1 MKLDNVLGL
10 ISMSKLDFPHYLAG
24 GCVRDILMGV
34 VPKDYDVVV
43 VLPSYMQD
51 YRIAFSEVARYA
63 LDWRELGAA
72 VTVYETYGLSDGISI
87 EPGTFSDRLW
97 CCLKVEVMGITMDF
111 LYTKSPDI
119 ETHIKRHDC
128 NLNQVYFKDGAIVG
142 SIPDSLEWNPDAVLT
157 QERKD
162 YIQGK
167 FDEYIKRTR

>member
-1 MKLDNVLGL
+1 MELQKVLNL
-10 ISMSKLDFPHYLAG
+10 ISLSDLDFPHYLAG
-24 GCVRDILMGV
+24 GCVRDTLMGV
-34 VPKDYDVVV
+34 EPKDYDVVV
-43 VLPSYMQD
+43 VLPEHMQSYEASFAHVYD
-51 YRIAFSEVARYA
+51 YAHH
-63 LDWRELGAA
+63 WRGLGAT
-72 VTVYETYGLSDGISI
+72 VTVYEAYGLVDGTPVDPCS
-87 EPGTFSDRLW
+87 FSDRLW
-97 CCLKVEVMGITMDF
+97 CCLKVEFMGITMDF

-128 NLNQVYFKDGAIVG
+128 NLNQVYFKDGVIVG

>member
-1 MKLDNVLGL
+1 MELQKVLSL
-10 ISMSKLDFPHYLAG
+10 ISMSDLDFPHYLAG
-24 GCVRDILMGV
+24 GCVRDTLMGV
-34 VPKDYDVVV
+34 EPKDYDVVV

-51 YRIAFSEVARYA
+51 YRMSFREVERYA
-63 LDWRELGAA
+63 QDWRELGAVA
-72 VTVYETYGLSDGISI
+72 TVHEAYGLSGGISI

-97 CCLKVEVMGITMDF
+97 CCLKVGFMGITMDF

-142 SIPDSLEWNPDAVLT
+142 SIPDSLEWNQDRVLT

>member
-1 MKLDNVLGL
+1 MELSKVLNL
-10 ISMSKLDFPHYLAG
+10 IGMSDLDFPHYLAG
-24 GCVRDILMGV
+24 GCVRDTLMGV
-34 VPKDYDVVV
+34 EPKDYDVVV
-43 VLPSYMQD
+43 VLPPYMQD
-51 YRIAFSEVARYA
+51 YRMSFREVERYA

-72 VTVYETYGLSDGISI
+72 VTVYEAYGLSDGISI

-97 CCLKVEVMGITMDF
+97 CCLKVEFMGITMDF

-128 NLNQVYFKDGAIVG
+128 NLNQVYFKDGIVVG
-142 SIPDSLEWNPDAVLT
+142 SIPDHLEWNPAREVT

>member
-1 MKLDNVLGL
+1 MELQKVLSL
-10 ISMSKLDFPHYLAG
+10 ISTSDLDFPHYLAG
-24 GCVRDILMGV
+24 GCVRDTLMGV
-34 VPKDYDVVV
+34 QPKDYDVVV
-43 VLPSYMQD
+43 VLPEYMQ
-51 YRIAFSEVARYA
+51 SYA
-63 LDWRELGAA
+63 ESFGHVEAYAYNWRELGAA
-72 VTVYETYGLSDGISI
+72 VIVYEAYGISDGVSI

-97 CCLKVEVMGITMDF
+97 CCLKVKFMGITIDF

-128 NLNQVYFKDGAIVG
+128 NLNQVYFKDGVIVG

-167 FDEYIKRTR
+167 FNEYIKRTR

>member
-1 MKLDNVLGL
+1 MELSKVLNL
-10 ISMSKLDFPHYLAG
+10 IGMSDLDFPHYLAG
-24 GCVRDILMGV
+24 GCVRDTIMGV
-34 VPKDYDVVV
+34 EPQDYDVVV
-43 VLPSYMQD
+43 VLPSYMQG
-51 YRIAFSEVARYA
+51 YKMAFSEVKRYE

-72 VTVYETYGLSDGISI
+72 VTVSEAYDLSDGISI

-97 CCLKVEVMGITMDF
+97 CCLKVEFMGITMDF

-128 NLNQVYFKDGAIVG
+128 NLNQVYFKDGVIVG

-167 FDEYIKRTR
+167 FDEYIKRTK

>member
-1 MKLDNVLGL
+1 MELSKVLNL
-10 ISMSKLDFPHYLAG
+10 IGMSDLDFPHYLAG
-24 GCVRDILMGV
+24 GCVRDTLMGV
-34 VPKDYDVVV
+34 EPKDYDVVV

-51 YRIAFSEVARYA
+51 YRMSFSEVERYA

-72 VTVYETYGLSDGISI
+72 VTVYEAYGLSDGISI

-97 CCLKVEVMGITMDF
+97 CCLKVEFMGITMDF

-142 SIPDSLEWNPDAVLT
+142 AIPDSLEWNPDAVLT

>member
-10 ISMSKLDFPHYLAG
+10 INMSELDFPHYLAG
-24 GCVRDILMGV
+24 GCIRDILMGV

-51 YRIAFSEVARYA
+51 YRLSFSEVERYA
-63 LDWRELGAA
+63 QDWRELGAA
-72 VTVYETYGLSDGISI
+72 VTVYEAYGLSDGISI

-97 CCLKVEVMGITMDF
+97 CCLKVEVMGITIDF

-128 NLNQVYFKDGAIVG
+128 NLNQVYFKDGVIVG

>member
-1 MKLDNVLGL
+1 MELSKVLNL
-10 ISMSKLDFPHYLAG
+10 ISMSDLDFPHYLAG
-24 GCVRDILMGV
+24 GCVRDTLMGIE
-34 VPKDYDVVV
+34 PKDYDVVV
-43 VLPSYMQD
+43 VLPEYMQSYEDSFGHVED
-51 YRIAFSEVARYA
+51 YAHH
-63 LDWRELGAA
+63 WRELGAA
-72 VTVYETYGLSDGISI
+72 VTAYEAYGLSDGINI

-97 CCLKVEVMGITMDF
+97 CCLKVEFMGITMDF

-119 ETHIKRHDC
+119 ETHIKQHDC

-142 SIPDSLEWNPDAVLT
+142 SVPASLEWNPDRAVP